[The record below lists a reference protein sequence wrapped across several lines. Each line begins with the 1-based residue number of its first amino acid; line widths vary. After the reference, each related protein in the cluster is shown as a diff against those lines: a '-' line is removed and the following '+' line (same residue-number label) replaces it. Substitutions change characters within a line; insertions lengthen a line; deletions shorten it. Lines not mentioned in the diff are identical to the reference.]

1 MFGIGFPELIIILVI
16 ALIVIGP
23 SKLPDLARAL
33 GKGMAEFRKASQEIK
48 DSLNFD
54 EEIQDMK
61 DDIIDS
67 VGDIKKDIDI
77 EGEGD
82 EHKDEFEKA
91 YGDSPE
97 KDEKNESES
106 SPEEEKDKS
115 VDE

>member
-54 EEIQDMK
+54 EEIQDVK

-77 EGEGD
+77 EGEVDD
-82 EHKDEFEKA
+82 EVEYEKV
-91 YGDSPE
+91 YGDAPE
-97 KDEKNESES
+97 KDEKNENES
-106 SPEEEKDKS
+106 SPGEEKDKS

>member
-1 MFGIGFPELIIILVI
+1 MFGIGLPELIIIMVI

-54 EEIQDMK
+54 EEIQDVK

-77 EGEGD
+77 EGEVDD
-82 EHKDEFEKA
+82 EVEYEKV
-91 YGDSPE
+91 YGDAPE
-97 KDEKNESES
+97 KDEKNENES
-106 SPEEEKDKS
+106 SPGEEKDKS